1 MENPRRH
8 SGSSAS
14 RRLRYLLALAG
25 NYIKYLFMKRRRLM
39 HKVARRTLALVH
51 RHGGERSKSH
61 RHHRWRPRALTE
73 HEFSCADSPSPAFL
87 AAKRLLLRSRLKG
100 SGAAAA
106 AAGAVSSCFGSFGA
120 HPFGSPCGD
129 ETTTASETT
138 EAVEEEDQL
147 ETDHDEEE
155 DDDDQVLRA
164 AEDGGWMQCGEL
176 LDVDDRAEEFI
187 NMFYEQLRAQNFAAV
202 FHYSP

>member
-25 NYIKYLFMKRRRLM
+25 DYLKYLFMKRRRLM

-51 RHGGERSKSH
+51 RHGAERSKNH
-61 RHHRWRPRALTE
+61 NPWPRALME

-87 AAKRLLLRSRLKG
+87 AAKRLLLRSRLRG

-106 AAGAVSSCFGSFGA
+106 AAGAVSSCFGSFRA
-120 HPFGSPCGD
+120 PFGSPD
-129 ETTTASETT
+129 ETTASEA
-138 EAVEEEDQL
+138 EAAEEEDHQL
-147 ETDHDEEE
+147 ETTKDEEE
-155 DDDDQVLRA
+155 DDDQVRA
-164 AEDGGWMQCGEL
+164 AEDGGWLQCGEL

>member
-8 SGSSAS
+8 SGSPAAS

-25 NYIKYLFMKRRRLM
+25 DYLKYLFMKRRRLL

-51 RHGGERSKSH
+51 RHGERGSKKMN
-61 RHHRWRPRALTE
+61 HHPWPRALME

-87 AAKRLLLRSRLKG
+87 AAKRLLLRSRLRG

-106 AAGAVSSCFGSFGA
+106 AAGAVSSCFGSFRA
-120 HPFGSPCGD
+120 PFGSPDG
-129 ETTTASETT
+129 TTTMASEA
-138 EAVEEEDQL
+138 EAAGEEDQM
-147 ETDHDEEE
+147 ETTGTDEEE
-155 DDDDQVLRA
+155 DDQVVA
-164 AEDGGWMQCGEL
+164 ADDGGWVQCGEL
-176 LDVDDRAEEFI
+176 DLDVDDRAEEFI
-187 NMFYEQLRAQNFAAV
+187 NMFYEQLRAQNFAAAV

>member
-25 NYIKYLFMKRRRLM
+25 DYLKYLFIKRRRLM

-61 RHHRWRPRALTE
+61 HPWPRALME
-73 HEFSCADSPSPAFL
+73 HEFSCADSPSSAFL

-100 SGAAAA
+100 SGAASS
-106 AAGAVSSCFGSFGA
+106 AAGAVSSCFGSFRA
-120 HPFGSPCGD
+120 PFGSPGGD
-129 ETTTASETT
+129 ETVASET
-138 EAVEEEDQL
+138 EAAEEEEDQL
-147 ETDHDEEE
+147 ETTEDEEE
-155 DDDDQVLRA
+155 DDDQVRA
-164 AEDGGWMQCGEL
+164 AEDDGGWLQCGDL

>member
-25 NYIKYLFMKRRRLM
+25 DYLKYLFMKRRRLM

-51 RHGGERSKSH
+51 RHGAESSKNH
-61 RHHRWRPRALTE
+61 NPWPRALME

-87 AAKRLLLRSRLKG
+87 AAKRLLLRSRLRG

-106 AAGAVSSCFGSFGA
+106 AAGAVSSCFGSFRA
-120 HPFGSPCGD
+120 PFGSPD
-129 ETTTASETT
+129 ETTASEA
-138 EAVEEEDQL
+138 EAAEEEDHQL
-147 ETDHDEEE
+147 ETTKDEEE
-155 DDDDQVLRA
+155 DDDQVRA
-164 AEDGGWMQCGEL
+164 AEDGGWLQCGEL

>member
-1 MENPRRH
+1 MENPRRRH
-8 SGSSAS
+8 SGSSSAS

-25 NYIKYLFMKRRRLM
+25 GYLKYLFMKRRRLM
-39 HKVARRTLALVH
+39 HKAARRTLALVH
-51 RHGGERSKSH
+51 RHGSKSH
-61 RHHRWRPRALTE
+61 HPWPRALME

-87 AAKRLLLRSRLKG
+87 AAKRLLLRSRLRG

-106 AAGAVSSCFGSFGA
+106 AAGAVSSCFGSFRV
-120 HPFGSPCGD
+120 PFGSPD
-129 ETTTASETT
+129 ETMASEIEAAEEEDRQLETT
-138 EAVEEEDQL
+138 EDE
-147 ETDHDEEE
+147 EEE
-155 DDDDQVLRA
+155 DDDQVRA
-164 AEDGGWMQCGEL
+164 AEDGGWLQCGEL